1 MSNVYMT
8 GSKTKYATRKSKTF
22 QKGRIWVEEG
32 CDQVLSQYN
41 DRKQCFVHHKFKTP
55 RVRGREN
62 ALEKY
67 KDERK

>member
-22 QKGRIWVEEG
+22 QKGRICVEEG

-55 RVRGREN
+55 RVRGRED